1 MAPRA
6 TQALDPGGS
15 MRKTTMAGIAAALWL
30 AAVPW
35 ALAAGSDK
43 AETKPTPASGEM
55 KNEKPAPDAK
65 GVKAAGPRL
74 RMAEH
79 HGKNPGKDRDM
90 RHCLD
95 LPTDKE
101 IIRCSEQK

>member
-1 MAPRA
+1 M
-6 TQALDPGGS
+6 Q
-15 MRKTTMAGIAAALWL
+15 KTTMAGIAAALWL
-30 AAVPW
+30 AAPCVF
-35 ALAAGSDK
+35 AADQQK
-43 AETKPTPASGEM
+43 AEAKPTPASGEM
-55 KNEKPAPDAK
+55 KDEKPAPDAK
-65 GVKAAGPRL
+65 GVKAAGPHL

-101 IIRCSEQK
+101 IIRCTEQK

>member
-1 MAPRA
+1 MQKR
-6 TQALDPGGS
+6 
-15 MRKTTMAGIAAALWL
+15 TMAGIGVALWL

-35 ALAAGSDK
+35 ALAAEDK

-55 KNEKPAPDAK
+55 KDEKPAPDTK
-65 GVKAAGPRL
+65 GVKAAGPHL

-79 HGKNPGKDRDM
+79 KGKNPGKDRDM